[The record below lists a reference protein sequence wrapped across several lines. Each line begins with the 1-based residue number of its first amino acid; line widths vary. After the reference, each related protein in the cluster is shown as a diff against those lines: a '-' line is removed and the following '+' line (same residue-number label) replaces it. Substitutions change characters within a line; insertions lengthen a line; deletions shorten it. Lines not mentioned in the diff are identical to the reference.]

1 MTNRVCYAHP
11 ILWRRL
17 SLKVSTGAV
26 LSVSQVVLIGSLWFG
41 LNGSCG
47 AQDLARGKEINATCA
62 GCHGDLGQGGKR
74 GEYPRISGQRV
85 GYLVTQLQAFRDR
98 TRLNLPMFPYTQER
112 ELSEQDIADVS
123 AYLASVELPT
133 EWPKFSPGD
142 DALTRLAA
150 MEKVMIIA
158 RAPGDV
164 DNGGRIYREECA
176 LCHGEDGR
184 GKRKF
189 PRLVGQYSNYLLKQM
204 EAYRKGERPHDE
216 EGMTGA
222 LIPLKTTD
230 LQDILA
236 YLTTLQ
242 TGGKP

>member
-1 MTNRVCYAHP
+1 MEVN
-11 ILWRRL
+11 LWCFRREL
-17 SLKVSTGAV
+17 SRLVSMAGRRRKLGKLVFLGLLGLSAAV
-26 LSVSQVVLIGSLWFG
+26 GVK
-41 LNGSCG
+41 
-47 AQDLARGKEINATCA
+47 AQNLERGKEINATCA
-62 GCHGDLGQGGKR
+62 GCHGELGQGGKR

-85 GYLVTQLQAFRDR
+85 GYLVAQLQAFRAR
-98 TRLNLPMFPYTQER
+98 TRLNLAMFPYTQER

-142 DALTRLAA
+142 DALMRLAA
-150 MEKVMIIA
+150 VEKVMIIA
-158 RAPGDV
+158 RTPGDV
-164 DNGGRIYREECA
+164 DNGGRIYEQECA

-222 LIPLKTTD
+222 LIPLNATD

-242 TGGKP
+242 TVVKP

>member
-1 MTNRVCYAHP
+1 MEVN
-11 ILWRRL
+11 LWCFKR
-17 SLKVSTGAV
+17 
-26 LSVSQVVLIGSLWFG
+26 
-41 LNGSCG
+41 
-47 AQDLARGKEINATCA
+47 DLARPVSKARRWSKLGKLVFCGLLGLSAAVAVNGQNLERGKEINATCA

-142 DALTRLAA
+142 DALTRLSAV
-150 MEKVMIIA
+150 EKVMIIA
-158 RAPGDV
+158 RTPGDV
-164 DNGGRIYREECA
+164 DNGGRIYGQECA

-222 LIPLKTTD
+222 LIPLKATD

-242 TGGKP
+242 TVVKP

>member
-1 MTNRVCYAHP
+1 MRFIFNQHP
-11 ILWRRL
+11 RRGDCKRKL
-17 SLKVSTGAV
+17 VISAV
-26 LSVSQVVLIGSLWFG
+26 LAVL
-41 LNGSCG
+41 CG
-47 AQDLARGKEINATCA
+47 WGVNDPVMAQNLERGKEINATCA

-85 GYLVTQLQAFRDR
+85 GYLVAQLQAFRKR
-98 TRLNLPMFPYTQER
+98 TRMNLAMFPYTQER

-123 AYLASVELPT
+123 AYLASVELST
-133 EWPKFSPGD
+133 EWPKFAPDD

-150 MEKVMIIA
+150 VEKVMIIA

-164 DNGGRIYREECA
+164 DNGGRIYSAECA
-176 LCHGEDGR
+176 LCHGDDGR

-204 EAYRKGERPHDE
+204 HAYRQGERPHDE

-222 LIPLKTTD
+222 LTPLNASD
-230 LQDILA
+230 LQDLLA

-242 TGGKP
+242 ASGKP

>member
-1 MTNRVCYAHP
+1 MEVN
-11 ILWRRL
+11 LWCFKR
-17 SLKVSTGAV
+17 
-26 LSVSQVVLIGSLWFG
+26 
-41 LNGSCG
+41 
-47 AQDLARGKEINATCA
+47 DLARPVSKARRWGKLGKVVFCGLLGLSAAVAVKAQNLERGKEINATCA